1 MLIEKSIEVSENL
14 FGFPQIE
21 PECNTDNTLIFEKIS
36 RELQEFLIRE
46 NDNADLTDSVFKFLA
61 EISSS
66 GRIGRRYLQ

>member
-36 RELQEFLIRE
+36 REL
-46 NDNADLTDSVFKFLA
+46 
-61 EISSS
+61 
-66 GRIGRRYLQ
+66 